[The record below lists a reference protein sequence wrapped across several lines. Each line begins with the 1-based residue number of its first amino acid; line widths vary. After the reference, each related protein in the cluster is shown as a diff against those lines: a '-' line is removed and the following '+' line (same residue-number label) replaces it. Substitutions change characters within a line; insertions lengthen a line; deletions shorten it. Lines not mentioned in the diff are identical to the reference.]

1 VKIGTETTREVVL
14 SRTVDCGQYKYLV
27 HIDSGGITVFAIDGN
42 DLTVLRFVD
51 VLPFH
56 AAAIADAITTLT
68 AEYAADLAKLRN
80 GGAA

>member
-1 VKIGTETTREVVL
+1 MKTTETTREIVL

-27 HIDSGGITVFAIDGN
+27 HIDAGGLTVFSQDGS

-51 VLPFH
+51 VPAFH

-68 AEYAADLAKLRN
+68 AEYAADVAKLK
-80 GGAA
+80 GGEA